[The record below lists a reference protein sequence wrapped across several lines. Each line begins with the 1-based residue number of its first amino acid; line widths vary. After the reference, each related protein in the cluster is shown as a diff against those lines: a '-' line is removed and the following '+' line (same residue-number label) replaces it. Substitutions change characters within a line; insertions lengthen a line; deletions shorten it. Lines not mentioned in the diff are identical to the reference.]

1 MQELTILKT
10 TIRRDSAGRFCL
22 NDLHRVAGGEARHSP
37 NRYTRT
43 EGFQALVA
51 EQTPEMAF
59 APVALVHGGASPGT
73 YVTKELVYA
82 YAMWVSPKFHLAVIR
97 AFDALVTGQPPS
109 PIRADE
115 HPIVAQFW
123 DTYEELIE
131 RGERVN
137 YSDNQGLIAIHLTP
151 LILAAWRRGLPIAER
166 SKLSRLL
173 KTSLQYPF
181 IGREDM
187 FSRGRR
193 IPKCWVFRDDGRR
206 HHTADATPMR
216 LTGTVS
222 AAPDIVFS
230 QNRHE
235 LAEQCSDIA
244 LRIGGTAHALAG
256 VGEALRKNAIEPHQA
271 ITLLGSL
278 MRDLGTHIEATDA
291 AWH

>member
-1 MQELTILKT
+1 
-10 TIRRDSAGRFCL
+10 
-22 NDLHRVAGGEARHSP
+22 
-37 NRYTRT
+37 
-43 EGFQALVA
+43 
-51 EQTPEMAF
+51 
-59 APVALVHGGASPGT
+59 
-73 YVTKELVYA
+73 
-82 YAMWVSPKFHLAVIR
+82 MWVSPKFHLAVIR
-97 AFDALVTGQPPS
+97 AFDALITGLPPAPS
-109 PIRADE
+109 PICADE
-115 HPIVAQFW
+115 HPFVAQFW
-123 DTYEELIE
+123 DTYEQLIE

-137 YSDNQGLIAIHLTP
+137 YSDNQGLIAIHLTT

-193 IPKCWVFRDDGRR
+193 IAKCWVFRDDGRR
-206 HHTADATPMR
+206 QHRADATPLR
-216 LTGTVS
+216 LPGPVN

-244 LRIGGTAHALAG
+244 LRIGDTAHALAG
-256 VGEALRKNAIEPHQA
+256 VGEALRKNAMEPHQA
-271 ITLLGSL
+271 ITLLSSL
-278 MRDLGTHIEATDA
+278 MRDLGTHIEAADV